1 MAREHER
8 NWSYNHVCGDEVVEV
23 HDSIRRLM
31 KRSMYP
37 QNTRCYTLSSYEVR
51 LEHPMIS

>member
-37 QNTRCYTLSSYEVR
+37 QNTRCYPLSSYEVR